1 MKNLFSFL
9 AVFILFTACTNQT
22 NNSKKMEAK
31 KFDNIVVFGDGLN
44 DMGRWGKLTNY
55 QYPPASHG
63 FYESRWTNGKVW
75 IEHFADSLG
84 LALSLDNNYAMG
96 GATTGLFNINEP
108 LRSLLELDSTVQLS
122 GMLAQVQTYL
132 ASNPKISEKS
142 LLVLWAGGHDI
153 GNYLEYGQPDLQ
165 QYPPEA
171 NYKQAIELLIKA
183 GAKHIF
189 IGTMPDMGYS
199 PGYFGTDKQAKASG
213 LCQNLNKGLD
223 EIEKTYENTDV
234 RIYKFDGAGV
244 FTKIGMNPAEYGI
257 KYTDAYL
264 PMEIINFM
272 KPLEKTN
279 VAIPNKE
286 KGLNPDEFM
295 NWWAVSASA
304 KVHKII
310 ADEAVKFIHS
320 KN

>member
-1 MKNLFSFL
+1 MKRYSD
-9 AVFILFTACTNQT
+9 I
-22 NNSKKMEAK
+22 
-31 KFDNIVVFGDGLN
+31 IVFGDGLN
-44 DMGRWGKLTNY
+44 DMGSWGKLTNNL
-55 QYPPASHG
+55 YPPASHG
-63 FYESRWTNGKVW
+63 FYGGRWTNGKVW
-75 IEHFADSLG
+75 VEHFADSLG
-84 LALSLDNNYAMG
+84 LALNLDNNYAMG

-108 LRSLLELDSTVQLS
+108 LRKSLQLDSTVQLP
-122 GMLAQVQTYL
+122 GMLAQSQAYL

-142 LLVLWAGGHDI
+142 LFVLWAGGHDI

-165 QYPPEA
+165 QYPPAA
-171 NYKQAIELLIKA
+171 NYKKAIELLIKA

-199 PGYFGTDKQAKASG
+199 PGYFGTDKQAKASE
-213 LCQNLNKGLD
+213 LCQNLNRGLD
-223 EIEKTYENTDV
+223 EIEQTYKNSDV
-234 RIYKFDGAGV
+234 KIYKFDGAGV
-244 FTKIGMNPAEYGI
+244 FTKIGMNPSEYRI

-264 PMEIINFM
+264 PMAIINFM

-286 KGLNPDEFM
+286 KGLHPDEFI

-310 ADEAVKFIHS
+310 ADEAITFMNTKQ
-320 KN
+320 

>member
-1 MKNLFSFL
+1 M
-9 AVFILFTACTNQT
+9 
-22 NNSKKMEAK
+22 
-31 KFDNIVVFGDGLN
+31 
-44 DMGRWGKLTNY
+44 LT
-55 QYPPASHG
+55 
-63 FYESRWTNGKVW
+63 
-75 IEHFADSLG
+75 
-84 LALSLDNNYAMG
+84 
-96 GATTGLFNINEP
+96 
-108 LRSLLELDSTVQLS
+108 
-122 GMLAQVQTYL
+122 QVQTYL
-132 ASNPKISEKS
+132 TSNLKISEKS
-142 LLVLWAGGHDI
+142 LFVLWAGGHDI

-165 QYPPEA
+165 QYPPAA

-199 PGYFGTDKQAKASG
+199 PGYFSTDKQAKASE

-223 EIEKTYENTDV
+223 EIEKTYKNTDV

-244 FTKIGMNPAEYGI
+244 FTKTSMNPAEYGI

-264 PMEIINFM
+264 PMDIINFM

-279 VAIPNKE
+279 VTIPNKE